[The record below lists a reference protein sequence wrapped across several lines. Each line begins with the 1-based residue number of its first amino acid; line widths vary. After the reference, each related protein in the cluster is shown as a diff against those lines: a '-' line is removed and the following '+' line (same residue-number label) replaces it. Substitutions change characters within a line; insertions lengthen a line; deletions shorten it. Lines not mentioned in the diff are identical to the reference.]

1 MGTVLAYK
9 NSANDL
15 MPVFGDVGGFDK
27 YFRFTGPLVHRLA
40 DGVAGSFYVVIF
52 DDAGRKNRKIKNIIA
67 LKEGEFMYTDQE
79 YRVKILS
86 VANLNVS
93 SEVKAELDKFTWA
106 RNLSGLVKILNS
118 ASMLNNDSRFIPFD
132 FSKDDAVKIVDILA
146 KDGTVSVVVNKND
159 VDTHIYGSGKLF
171 KREKSEPV
179 EIAAPVE
186 ESNDNYFYLEPEVA
200 VVANI
205 VYSMFSNPDYKGVN
219 TMLLSGPSG
228 YGKTAFCGML
238 ADKLGMDIVYFDM
251 SLVLETEEV
260 MGNRSIEAGSTK
272 FQLNEF
278 AQKVQEGNVIIVLDE
293 LNRTFAGALNALFP
307 FLDHR
312 GGNTFQ
318 GNDIRVGERVLF
330 VGTRNIGLGYVGTHQ
345 SDEALL
351 RRFQFA
357 VNVGVL
363 PFEEEITLLK
373 NRTGCEIS
381 VARQIAKAAKVV
393 RESDL
398 GVNCPPATTLL
409 VAAMTKFGVD
419 PRVSFQLNLVNKI
432 EDIEQRRGVEEL
444 LNREMS
450 KTFDRGLLSSTFSKA
465 F

>member
-1 MGTVLAYK
+1 MSTVLAYK
-9 NSANDL
+9 NNANDL

-86 VANLNVS
+86 VTTLNVS
-93 SEVKAELDKFTWA
+93 PTAKAELEGFPSA
-106 RNLSGLVKILNS
+106 RNLVGLVKILS
-118 ASMLNNDSRFIPFD
+118 SSVMLGSDAKFIPFD
-132 FSKDDAVKIVDILA
+132 FTKEAACEIVDILA
-146 KDGTVSVVVNKND
+146 LDGTVAVVVNKND
-159 VDTHIYGSGKLF
+159 VNSHLYGAEKIFKLEDDSD
-171 KREKSEPV
+171 KTD
-179 EIAAPVE
+179 APVA
-186 ESNDNYFYLEPEVA
+186 NDYFYLEPEVA
-200 VVANI
+200 VAANI

-238 ADKLGMDIVYFDM
+238 AKKLGMDIVYFDM

-260 MGNRSIEAGSTK
+260 MGNRAIEAGSTK

-318 GNDIRVGERVLF
+318 GHDIRVGERVLF
-330 VGTRNIGLGYVGTHQ
+330 VGTRNTGLGYVGTHQ

-444 LNREMS
+444 LNREMG
-450 KTFDRGLLSSTFSKA
+450 KTFDNGLLSSTFSKA

>member
-9 NSANDL
+9 NAANDL
-15 MPVFGDVGGFDK
+15 MPVFGDVGDFDK
-27 YFRFTGPLVHRLA
+27 YFRFTGPLVKRSIS
-40 DGVAGSFYVVIF
+40 DGDVGNFYVVVF
-52 DDAGRKNRKIKNIIA
+52 DDAASKNRKIKSIVKMN
-67 LKEGEFMYTDQE
+67 EGEFMETGED
-79 YRVKILS
+79 YRVKIIS
-86 VANLNVS
+86 VFTLNVS
-93 SEVKAELDKFTWA
+93 SAAKQGLESVKGAK
-106 RNLSGLVKILNS
+106 NLNGLVKIMYSAVMLNS
-118 ASMLNNDSRFIPFD
+118 DSKFIPMS
-132 FSKDDAVKIVDILA
+132 FSKETAFQIVDALA
-146 KDGTVSVVVNKND
+146 LDGTVAVVVHKDNHD
-159 VDTHIYGSGKLF
+159 EHIYGSNKIF
-171 KREKSEPV
+171 APAVAETASPEIKVDSE
-179 EIAAPVE
+179 
-186 ESNDNYFYLEPEVA
+186 YFYLEPEVEVA
-200 VVANI
+200 ANI
-205 VYSMFSNPDYKGVN
+205 MGHIFSDPNYKGVN
-219 TMLLSGPSG
+219 TLLLSGPSG
-228 YGKTAFCGML
+228 YGKTAFCGKL
-238 ADKLGMDIVYFDM
+238 ASKLGMDIVYFDM

-330 VGTRNIGLGYVGTHQ
+330 VGTRNTGIGYVGTHQ

-351 RRFQFA
+351 RRFQFS
-357 VNVGVL
+357 VNVGTL
-363 PFEEEITLLK
+363 PFEEEIKLLR
-373 NRTGCEIS
+373 NRASCS
-381 VARQIAKAAKVV
+381 AVQARSIAKVAKSI

-409 VAAMTKFGVD
+409 VASMLKYGVD
-419 PRVSFQLNLVNKI
+419 ARVSFQLNLVNKL

-444 LNREMS
+444 INRELD
-450 KTFDRGLLSSTFSKA
+450 KTFDAGLLTSTFSKM

>member
-15 MPVFGDVGGFDK
+15 MPVFGDVGGLDK

-40 DGVAGSFYVVIF
+40 DGVVGSFYVVNF

-67 LKEGEFMYTDQE
+67 LKEGEFMDTDQE

-86 VANLNVS
+86 VTNLNVS
-93 SEVKAELDKFTWA
+93 PTAKAELEGLPSA
-106 RNLSGLVKILNS
+106 RNLVGLVKILS
-118 ASMLNNDSRFIPFD
+118 SSVMLGSDAKFIPFD
-132 FSKDDAVKIVDILA
+132 FTKEAAYKIVDILA
-146 KDGTVSVVVNKND
+146 LDGTVAVVVNKND
-159 VDTHIYGSGKLF
+159 VNSHLYGAEKIFKQEDSSTQIDTLVS
-171 KREKSEPV
+171 PV
-179 EIAAPVE
+179 V
-186 ESNDNYFYLEPEVA
+186 NDYFYLEPEVA

-205 VYSMFSNPDYKGVN
+205 VYSLFNNPDYKGVN

-238 ADKLGMDIVYFDM
+238 AKKLGMDIVYFDM

-260 MGNRSIEAGSTK
+260 MGNRAIEAGSTK

-318 GNDIRVGERVLF
+318 GHDIRVGERVLF
-330 VGTRNIGLGYVGTHQ
+330 VGTRNTGLGYVGTHQ

-450 KTFDRGLLSSTFSKA
+450 KTFDNGLLSSTFSKA